1 MSANYDEQL
10 AEIRASIQDI
20 SNTLSSLIE
29 EKVERDWVNVE
40 TLASILGIT
49 VQGVHY
55 RLYHTYGVEP
65 EKDFVRV
72 NGKYH
77 IKPSAIERLKR

>member
-10 AEIRASIQDI
+10 AEIRASIKSLSD
-20 SNTLSSLIE
+20 TLSSLME
-29 EKVERDWVNVE
+29 AKVERDWVNVE
-40 TLASILGIT
+40 TLASILSIS

-55 RLYHTYGVEP
+55 RLYHTFGIEP
-65 EKDFVRV
+65 EKDFVRI
-72 NGKYH
+72 NGKYY

>member
-1 MSANYDEQL
+1 MSINYDQDI
-10 AEIRASIQDI
+10 AEIRSAIA
-20 SNTLSSLIE
+20 TLNQKIDSMIV

-55 RLYHTYGVEP
+55 RLFNTVGVEP
-65 EKDFVRV
+65 EKDFVRL
-72 NGKYH
+72 NGKYY
-77 IKPSAIERLKR
+77 IKPSTIERLKR

>member
-20 SNTLSSLIE
+20 NNTLSSLIE

-40 TLASILGIT
+40 TMASILGIT

-55 RLYHTYGVEP
+55 RLFNTHGVEP
-65 EKDFVRV
+65 EKDFVRL
-72 NGKYH
+72 NGKYY